1 MSKLDE
7 LIQELCPDGVEYKP
21 IKDVYKRLKGTP
33 ITAGKMKEIEN
44 NNGDIRIFAGGK
56 TIINAYEKYIPK
68 ANITK
73 VPAVIIQSRGIIDVV
88 YYESPFTFKN
98 EMWAYTN
105 ENKTS
110 VKFLYY
116 VLKNNLKI
124 FREAA
129 SGMGSLPQISL
140 KVTENFKIPVPPLEV
155 QSEIVRI
162 LDNFTELT
170 ESLVTELT
178 EELAARKK
186 QYEFYR
192 NALLSFDTDIKL
204 EKLGNTCRLKAGKAI
219 SPVMINENFSE
230 KTPYEC
236 FGGNGLRG
244 YVSTA
249 NQHGE
254 FPIIGRQGALCGNVN
269 YASGDFYATEHAVVV
284 ESKGE
289 YLQRFLYHLLIS
301 MNLNQYKSQGAQ
313 PGLAVRNLENLVAPV
328 PPLDVQK
335 RLVHV
340 LDNFETVCADLNI
353 ELPVEIELR
362 KKQYEFYRNELLTYA
377 ATGKTILTDRQTE
390 PD

>member
-7 LIQELCPDGVEYKP
+7 LIQELCPDGVEY
-21 IKDVYKRLKGTP
+21 IAIGDVVQYEQPTKYIVSSTEYNDTFSIPVL
-33 ITAGKMKEIEN
+33 TAG
-44 NNGDIRIFAGGK
+44 
-56 TIINAYEKYIPK
+56 
-68 ANITK
+68 
-73 VPAVIIQSRGIIDVV
+73 QSFVLG
-88 YYESPFTFKN
+88 
-98 EMWAYTN
+98 YTN
-105 ENKTS
+105 EAEGIYNASKENPVIIFDDFTGSFKWVDFSFKVKSSAIKILTGNESKVLLRYIFHVMERIGFTS
-110 VKFLYY
+110 NEHKRLW
-116 VLKNNLKI
+116 
-124 FREAA
+124 
-129 SGMGSLPQISL
+129 ISQYSAI
-140 KVTENFKIPVPPLEV
+140 KIPVPPLQV
-155 QSEIVRI
+155 QDEIVRI

-192 NALLSFDTDIKL
+192 NALLSFDTDIKF

-340 LDNFETVCADLNI
+340 LDNFDSICADLNI
-353 ELPVEIELR
+353 GLPAEIELQE
-362 KKQYEFYRNELLTYA
+362 KQIRFYRKNS
-377 ATGKTILTDRQTE
+377 
-390 PD
+390 